1 MRALLFNNVVI
12 RRKNHYLATTSKGS
26 IIGKGEMKTKRRLE
40 CKVANFMWEILV
52 IL

>member
-1 MRALLFNNVVI
+1 MRVPLFNSVVM
-12 RRKNHYLATTSKGS
+12 RRKSGYFATTSKRS
-26 IIGKGEMKTKRRLE
+26 IIAKREIEIKRRLE